1 MYKENNMN
9 DTMTIK
15 EFALENNVKPR
26 TMPTRLLLASKK
38 GVVINPVGKKGKSNL
53 YTRDDLT
60 KANDS
65 IGKNS
70 INLTKRV
77 KKVNSPAV
85 VVDEDYKTKAA
96 AIIKISNR
104 SGLYNDELMDF
115 LIDALIEKT

>member
-1 MYKENNMN
+1 MN
-9 DTMTIK
+9 DTITIK

-38 GVVINPVGKKGKSNL
+38 GVVIYPVGKKGKSNL
-53 YTRDDLT
+53 YTRSDLT

-85 VVDEDYKTKAA
+85 VVDEDYKSMAA
-96 AIIKISNR
+96 AILKINAR
-104 SGLYNDELMDF
+104 SGVLNGKQMDF
-115 LIDALIEKT
+115 LI